1 MQLIFMRKQNCVISV
16 RGIVYSFG
24 VFLNGLMDEFGTS
37 YGSTS
42 LISSVQMGVL
52 LCLGPIAGYL
62 VERFGCRAV
71 TIVGLVVAA
80 SGLVTG
86 GLAQNIAMLFFTSG
100 LCTGTKV
107 VP

>member
-1 MQLIFMRKQNCVISV
+1 
-16 RGIVYSFG
+16 
-24 VFLNGLMDEFGTS
+24 MDEFGTS

-52 LCLGPIAGYL
+52 LCLGPVAGYL

-86 GLAQNIAMLFFTSG
+86 GLAQNVAMLFLTSG
-100 LCTGTKV
+100 LCTGTET

>member
-52 LCLGPIAGYL
+52 LCLGPVAGYL
-62 VERFGCRAV
+62 VERFGCRAI

-80 SGLVTG
+80 LGLLTG
-86 GLAQNIAMLFFTSG
+86 GLAQNFAMLLLTSG
-100 LCTGTKV
+100 LCTGEKKF
-107 VP
+107 P